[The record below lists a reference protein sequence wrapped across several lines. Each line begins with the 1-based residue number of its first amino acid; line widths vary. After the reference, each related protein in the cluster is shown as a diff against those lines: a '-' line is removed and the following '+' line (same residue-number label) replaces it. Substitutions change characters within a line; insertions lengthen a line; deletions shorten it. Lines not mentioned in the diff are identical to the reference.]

1 MAITTLSSSLATF
14 SDSGV
19 SWRESTR
26 CGWVTAAALLLLLLL
41 QLVSAFRK
49 HRTAFPAS
57 LAVGVSTVTSSIE
70 VSSTRSSV
78 EISDADLVY
87 LITNLES
94 KGNEIEKWEDVI
106 EKKNESVS
114 YQASCCK
121 PKDGPLKYR
130 TLTIFENYAVELLR
144 DFYMD
149 NEYRKTWDKTL
160 VEYKQLQIDEARA
173 IEIGCMVK
181 KFPLLTPREYILAW
195 RVWEGKDKTFYC
207 FTKNCDHVLAPR
219 QKKYVRV
226 RFFSSGWRIRK
237 IPGRNACEIA
247 MLHQEDAG
255 LNVDMAKLAFAKG
268 IWSYVCKMSSA
279 LHEYSPL
286 IRSCSPSVATMHK
299 LIRKVPSVI
308 ESDFGTT
315 SKDLS
320 KVPTN
325 DPIDGPANRNMPNR
339 VKLKD
344 PSKWIANG
352 LLVIGGIACLSRG
365 HSTIG
370 TQIALACILKK
381 LLKHGHASGQAESV
395 QVATSSSDSRAFMLS
410 N

>member
-121 PKDGPLKYR
+121 P
-130 TLTIFENYAVELLR
+130 
-144 DFYMD
+144 
-149 NEYRKTWDKTL
+149 
-160 VEYKQLQIDEARA
+160 
-173 IEIGCMVK
+173 
-181 KFPLLTPREYILAW
+181 
-195 RVWEGKDKTFYC
+195 
-207 FTKNCDHVLAPR
+207 KNCDHVLAPR

-325 DPIDGPANRNMPNR
+325 DPIDGPANRTCP
-339 VKLKD
+339 
-344 PSKWIANG
+344 
-352 LLVIGGIACLSRG
+352 IG
-365 HSTIG
+365 
-370 TQIALACILKK
+370 
-381 LLKHGHASGQAESV
+381 
-395 QVATSSSDSRAFMLS
+395 S